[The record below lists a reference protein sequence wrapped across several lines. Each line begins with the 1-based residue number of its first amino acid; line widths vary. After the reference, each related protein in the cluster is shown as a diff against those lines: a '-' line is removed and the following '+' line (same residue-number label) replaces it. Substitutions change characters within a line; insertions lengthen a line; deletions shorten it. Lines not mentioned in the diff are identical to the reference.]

1 MAHRRMGPRRLRPNS
16 VMRLE
21 ENCVGDAAALPLCL
35 LLAQSFANFAAEKG
49 LNRTRAPRFASAEA
63 KPRVPP
69 DAEVAVC
76 RWLFDPQNLPDTVR
90 AHPQRL
96 CLYCNGNTFYAKS
109 HSKGAAPRQGSAPQP
124 ARSQYGDS
132 RARLDG
138 PSAARAHH
146 TDAAL

>member
-1 MAHRRMGPRRLRPNS
+1 MAHGRIGPRRLRPNS

-21 ENCVGDAAALPLCL
+21 ENCVADAAALPLCL
-35 LLAQSFANFAAEKG
+35 LLTQSFANFAAKKG

-96 CLYCNGNTFYAKS
+96 CLCCNSNTFYANS
-109 HSKGAAPRQGSAPQP
+109 HYQGAAPRQGSAPQP

-132 RARLDG
+132 RPRLDG